1 MAVFGCS
8 DPTWRAHCEKFVRV
22 DPPLVYTFW
31 KLYPMTFSKHI
42 NIWGLLHAHP
52 NLYGYLC
59 LPFVMNHPNFL
70 SKRAASL
77 RNGPISFFFR
87 VGNDRKFILFWSFLM
102 WGFQKCQIF
111 NVIPHLTQVMPLASH
126 ALNFC
131 KNCNMESHFH
141 FFLYH
146 HFQMQN
152 CSTQH
157 ANHCQKH
164 LIIFC
169 FIIIFFMIYFFLAT
183 SFAIHFTSKKR
194 DFQSK
199 SEKERQRQTNCNCT
213 RRIGLGTF
221 CNWGPFLLCANLH
234 LSLSVQTWSL
244 HFGTKGPCDGALD
257 ATSAA
262 SKWHIGNNKST

>member
-1 MAVFGCS
+1 MGFVEGELGIPDHKRFWKTEPICGRGATGNFWVSTAKNGSKMAVFGCS
-8 DPTWRAHCEKFVRV
+8 DPTWRAHCENYVRV

-31 KLYPMTFSKHI
+31 KLYPITFSKHI
-42 NIWGLLHAHP
+42 NIWGLLHAHFK
-52 NLYGYLC
+52 LYGYLC

-87 VGNDRKFILFWSFLM
+87 VGIDRKFILFWSFLM

-146 HFQMQN
+146 HF
-152 CSTQH
+152 
-157 ANHCQKH
+157 
-164 LIIFC
+164 
-169 FIIIFFMIYFFLAT
+169 
-183 SFAIHFTSKKR
+183 
-194 DFQSK
+194 
-199 SEKERQRQTNCNCT
+199 
-213 RRIGLGTF
+213 
-221 CNWGPFLLCANLH
+221 
-234 LSLSVQTWSL
+234 
-244 HFGTKGPCDGALD
+244 
-257 ATSAA
+257 
-262 SKWHIGNNKST
+262 